1 MKNRINFYQKSLR
14 PRRDLM
20 PLQSVL
26 ALWGIALFV
35 IAISWGGFAL
45 SVHFN
50 QIEAQQT
57 ELTLNEMSTQ
67 LQAVKAKLDEKQNKD
82 QFVKQLK
89 KMEQEIAHKQQVFGY
104 LEAAQTLSSMDYS
117 QVMLD
122 LARYHVA
129 SIWLTQ
135 VTFSE
140 QTVTLKGQASQSAQ
154 LPIWLS
160 SLKQSR
166 YFAGKEFSVLEFE
179 DKNGLSE
186 FNVATEVAAKE
197 DSHEN

>member
-14 PRRDLM
+14 PRRDLL
-20 PLQSVL
+20 PLQGVL

-45 SVHFN
+45 SAYFN
-50 QIEAQQT
+50 QLKAQQS
-57 ELTLNEMSTQ
+57 ESTLNEISNQ
-67 LQAVKAKLDEKQNKD
+67 LQVVKAKLDEKQNKD

-89 KMEQEIAHKQQVFGY
+89 KIEQEIAHKQQVFGY
-104 LEAAQTLSSMDYS
+104 LDDAQTLSSMDYS

-129 SIWLTQ
+129 NIWLTQ
-135 VTFSE
+135 ITFSE
-140 QTVTLKGQASQSAQ
+140 QTMTLKGQASQSAK

-179 DKNGLSE
+179 DKDGLSE

-197 DSHEN
+197 DQP

>member
-14 PRRDLM
+14 PRRDLL
-20 PLQSVL
+20 PLQGVL

-45 SVHFN
+45 SAYFN
-50 QIEAQQT
+50 QLKAQQS
-57 ELTLNEMSTQ
+57 ESTLNEISNQ
-67 LQAVKAKLDEKQNKD
+67 LQVVKAKLDEKQNKN

-89 KMEQEIAHKQQVFGY
+89 KIEQEIAHKQQVFGY
-104 LEAAQTLSSMDYS
+104 LDDAQTLSSMDYS

-135 VTFSE
+135 ITFSE
-140 QTVTLKGQASQSAQ
+140 QTMTLKGQASQSAK

-179 DKNGLSE
+179 DKDGLSE

-197 DSHEN
+197 DQP

>member
-14 PRRDLM
+14 PRRDLL
-20 PLQSVL
+20 PLQGVL

-45 SVHFN
+45 SAYFN
-50 QIEAQQT
+50 QLKAQQS
-57 ELTLNEMSTQ
+57 ESTLNEISNQ
-67 LQAVKAKLDEKQNKD
+67 LQVVKAKLDEKQNKD

-89 KMEQEIAHKQQVFGY
+89 KIEQEIAHKQQVFGY
-104 LEAAQTLSSMDYS
+104 LDDAQTLSSMDYS

-135 VTFSE
+135 ITFSE
-140 QTVTLKGQASQSAQ
+140 QTMTLKGQASQSAK

-179 DKNGLSE
+179 DKDGLSQ

-197 DSHEN
+197 EQP